1 MKIAIERSGLYRP
14 ICWLALMDADG
25 IVDLVIRRHEE
36 SSSEPIQVL
45 SDLRLEPMLNYSGK
59 MARKAYQGYRKS
71 WHATRKYCGILDFRI
86 IDPTGKMEHSQL
98 LSRSLGKIPID
109 SLRRVYDG
117 EDPFKLG
124 LSDVQL
130 GLMCDIQCSFA
141 EQEINWGIHDFQLRT
156 HFGYPEMR
164 ETHLSNAVPRDF
176 FMLFF
181 ERCMSE
187 IDSGASIEESLRRI
201 SDPRYRASFVASK
214 MVLMP
219 PIKGSGNGRK
229 IDPEFRPFLRSEA
242 LGGASPWVEPF
253 LGRISDLCED
263 RGASPYWER
272 AHSNH

>member
-1 MKIAIERSGLYRP
+1 
-14 ICWLALMDADG
+14 MDAEGMIDH
-25 IVDLVIRRHEE
+25 VISKHENG
-36 SSSEPIQVL
+36 SSEPINIL
-45 SDLRLEPMLNYSGK
+45 SDLRLEPMLDYSGK

-86 IDPTGKMEHSQL
+86 MDPTGKMEHSQL

-117 EDPFKLG
+117 EDPFDLG
-124 LSDVQL
+124 LSEVQL
-130 GLMCDIQCSFA
+130 ELMCDIQCSFA

-164 ETHLSNAVPRDF
+164 EDHLRNAVPRDF
-176 FMLFF
+176 FMLYF
-181 ERCMSE
+181 EKCMSE
-187 IDSGASIEESLRRI
+187 IGAGASIEESIGRV

-219 PIKGSGNGRK
+219 PIKGSGNARR
-229 IDPEFRPFLRSEA
+229 IDPDFRPFLRSEII
-242 LGGASPWVEPF
+242 GGTRPWVEPF
-253 LGRISDLCED
+253 LDRIGELCEA

-272 AHSNH
+272 AHG